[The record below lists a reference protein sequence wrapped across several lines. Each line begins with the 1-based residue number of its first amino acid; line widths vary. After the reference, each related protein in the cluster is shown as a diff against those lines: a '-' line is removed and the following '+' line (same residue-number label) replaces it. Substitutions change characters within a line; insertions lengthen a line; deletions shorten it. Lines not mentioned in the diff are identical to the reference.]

1 MLMRLAKPWYRR
13 PGPAVAALVLL
24 AAGLLS
30 TWMALR
36 ANTPTPR
43 PSVAV
48 AAAARPAFRP
58 ATRPPFKTLGRVT
71 SGGVSVE
78 FRARHLD
85 SARAADEALREGD
98 NVAFSFKV
106 VDLSTGSAS
115 TGANP
120 AAWIVPGSPG
130 EASDDRLCTKKA
142 ASLISG
148 DLFNRSTVDF
158 NVYYVITL
166 HDDSI
171 AVYDP
176 LFSFGGTKLLAQVPL
191 GGQAGDWRLSPDGG
205 RLFVSLPASGRVVVI
220 DTKSWEQVKVLETG
234 RASGRLGV
242 QPDGHYLWVADGAG
256 PPEGGPSGVTVIDV
270 ELLRV
275 VAHVDTGRGR
285 HALAFDDDSTRAFV
299 TNFESGTVSI
309 IDVRSLRKVFE
320 CATGQRPVSV
330 DGSAKSGWAYVAH
343 EGDGVVTAIDGQT
356 GSVAARLTL
365 APGLGHLRIAPGGRY
380 GLVLNSARKELSV
393 FDVSTHRVVQ
403 HAAFRSE
410 PGRVA
415 FSETMAYVV
424 HGDSLA
430 VSLIPLAQIGAEGR
444 PLPVSEIPVGRNALG
459 RVGPADTVVQ
469 APGEA
474 AVLIAHPSDR
484 AVYFHREG
492 MNAPTGT
499 FKVSTGE
506 PRAVLAL
513 DRGLRER
520 SEPGDYEAVATLP
533 LPGDFDVVF
542 FNRSPRVVHCFP
554 LKVDVDPARARTR
567 TEGRVDFD
575 WIGPVGGINAGRE
588 VALRFRLRDPLDG
601 APRKDLAK
609 VGLVVMLS
617 PGVWHERATA
627 VHQGDG
633 VFERAFAPPEPG
645 VYYVYLHDPAARV
658 VGAERPLRVL
668 HAGP

>member
-1 MLMRLAKPWYRR
+1 MPLAKLWSRR
-13 PGPAVAALVLL
+13 PKTAVAALLL
-24 AAGLLS
+24 PAAALLS
-30 TWMALR
+30 TWLALR
-36 ANTPTPR
+36 ANTPAPR

-48 AAAARPAFRP
+48 AAAPRPVFKPVA
-58 ATRPPFKTLGRVT
+58 RPPFKTLGRVT
-71 SGGVSVE
+71 SGGASVE

-85 SARAADEALREGD
+85 PARAADETFREGE

-106 VDLSTGSAS
+106 VDLATGSPLPR
-115 TGANP
+115 ANP

-130 EASDDRLCTKKA
+130 AAADDRLCTKKA

-158 NVYYVITL
+158 NVYYVLTL
-166 HDDSI
+166 HDDSV

-191 GGQAGDWRLSPDGG
+191 GGLAGDWQLSPDGA
-205 RLFVSLPASGRVVVI
+205 RLFVSIPASGRVVVI
-220 DTKSWEQVKVLETG
+220 DTKSCEQVKILETD

-242 QPDGHYLWVADGAG
+242 QPDGHYLWVADGAD
-256 PPEGGPSGVTVIDV
+256 PPGEGSSGVTVIDADV
-270 ELLRV
+270 LGV
-275 VAHVDTGRGR
+275 AAHVDTGRGR
-285 HALAFDDDSTRAFV
+285 HTLAFDNDSTLAFV
-299 TNFESGTVSI
+299 TNFESGTVSVV
-309 IDVRSLRKVFE
+309 DVRSLRKVRD
-320 CATGQRPVSV
+320 CLTGRGPVSV
-330 DGSAKSGWAYVAH
+330 DVSTRSGWAYVAH
-343 EGDGVVTAIDGQT
+343 EGDGGVAAVDRRT
-356 GSVAARLTL
+356 GSIAARVTL
-365 APGLGHLRIAPGGRY
+365 APGLSHLRIAPGGRY
-380 GLVLNSARKELSV
+380 GLVLNPARKELSV

-403 HAAFRSE
+403 RANFRSE
-410 PGRVA
+410 PERLA

-424 HGDSLA
+424 HGDSPA
-430 VSLIPLAQIGAEGR
+430 VSLLPLAQVGAEGR

-459 RVGPADTVVQ
+459 RVGPAETVVQ

-492 MNAPTGT
+492 MNAPSGT

-520 SEPGDYEAVATLP
+520 SEPGDYETVTTLP

-554 LKVDVDPARARTR
+554 LTVEVDPDRARAR
-567 TEGRVDFD
+567 TEGRVEFD
-575 WIGPVGGINAGRE
+575 WIGPAGGVNAGRE
-588 VALRFRLRDPLDG
+588 VVLRFRLLDPL
-601 APRKDLAK
+601 ARVPKTNLAK
-609 VGLVVMLS
+609 VGLVIMLS

-633 VFERAFAPPEPG
+633 VFDLAFTPPEPG
-645 VYYVYLHDPAARV
+645 VYYVYLRDPSARV
-658 VGAERPLRVL
+658 VGPERPLRVL